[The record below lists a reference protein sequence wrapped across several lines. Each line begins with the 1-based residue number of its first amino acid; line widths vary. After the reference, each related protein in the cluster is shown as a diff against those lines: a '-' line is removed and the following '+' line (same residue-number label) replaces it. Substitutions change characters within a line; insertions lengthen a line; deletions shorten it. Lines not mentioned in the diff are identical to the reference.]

1 MVNYTETVNK
11 AEAEYVMGLTK
22 DDFYELF
29 PRPLKSIK
37 GSLEKTVNNN
47 EYHKMVLDY
56 LAFHQRTNYEGM
68 IVEYSPSLNN
78 PDGRLFAK
86 TPMALQRIHGE
97 LRYFLTR
104 GLYHDYDMKNAHP
117 SILCWLC
124 AKEGLPTTH
133 QQNYLR
139 NRQQLLADAGAE
151 KQDLLV
157 KLNSD
162 NARFPASK
170 SKALKDLVDE
180 WNEVKTEL
188 FVKFSEW
195 FPKTNGKNPISS
207 LINKVMCK
215 EENRLLQAVLPQ
227 TENLVLMFDG
237 FMSREALDCESFQ
250 NEVTTWE
257 EKQIVSNVV
266 VPVRSEE
273 AKEETK
279 QDDYSSIKLS
289 FEKNHAKIIRESCF
303 VMRDDT
309 TKHITLKTKTDMNT
323 SYEHIRCLKA
333 TTGGFVKVPFINEWV
348 KDEAMCCY
356 DRMDCYPDV
365 SKCPDSVFNTW
376 APFRVE
382 LLNGSTCGDEEENRK
397 AVDQFLNHVL
407 ILCDRQQEV
416 ADIIVQWIAHMFQ
429 HPARKSF
436 SPLFISKPGGGKG
449 SLIELLQALLGDEK
463 VLETQKPLLYVFGN
477 HNIMMLPAFLVVLDE
492 VSKREMADVQGQF
505 KGLVTTGVVNIN
517 PKGKEPFKIRS
528 YHRFMATS
536 NSEDPMPTDDDDRRN
551 YIIRCSDELVGD
563 VEYHKA
569 FHGMIDD
576 DDALLSIYNYLM
588 DLEGVPTTFDVLSFP
603 KTDYQNIL
611 KEASQDYMDLWLKDF
626 IWRHDEHTEL
636 DTKGIKAQDVYADW
650 CSFAQANDIKIQYN
664 ALQFGKRLSLKKID
678 GIYVRA
684 TKSCNYR
691 CFDIG
696 KLKLKYSNCKIE
708 IDDTDNVV
716 LDVQAATGGDQRRPE
731 GHVDGDVYDNED
743 DD

>member
-1 MVNYTETVNK
+1 
-11 AEAEYVMGLTK
+11 
-22 DDFYELF
+22 
-29 PRPLKSIK
+29 
-37 GSLEKTVNNN
+37 
-47 EYHKMVLDY
+47 MVLDY

-266 VPVRSEE
+266 VPPKEEVAEEE
-273 AKEETK
+273 APPVQNDYDEMKLWFEE
-279 QDDYSSIKLS
+279 
-289 FEKNHAKIIRESCF
+289 NHAKIVRASCF
-303 VMRDDT
+303 VMRDGQ
-309 TKHITLKTKTDMNT
+309 TKEIVLKTKTDMMT
-323 SYEHIRCLKA
+323 SYEHLQCKKA
-333 TTGGFVKVPFINEWV
+333 TPKGFVEVHFINEWL
-348 KDEAMCCY
+348 KDATMCCY
-356 DRMDCYPDV
+356 DVMDCYPDE
-365 SKCPDSVFNTW
+365 SKCPASVFNTW
-376 APFRVE
+376 TPFRAE
-382 LLNGSTCGDEEENRK
+382 LLDGDGEEVNEG
-397 AVDQFLNHVL
+397 AIGMFLDHVL
-407 ILCDRQQEV
+407 ILCSRQQEV
-416 ADIIVQWIAHMFQ
+416 ADIIVKWIAHMFQ
-429 HPARKSF
+429 YPDRKSF

-449 SLIELLQALLGDEK
+449 SLIELLTQLLGDQK
-463 VLETQKPLLYVFGN
+463 VLETQKPKVTVFGN
-477 HNIMMLPAFLVVLDE
+477 HNTLMASAFLVVLDE
-492 VSKREMADVQGQF
+492 VSKKDMAEVQGEF
-505 KGLVTTGVVNIN
+505 KGLVTEGVLAIN
-517 PKGKEPFKIRS
+517 PKGKDPFKIKS
-528 YHRFMATS
+528 HHRMMATS
-536 NSEDPMPTDDDDRRN
+536 NGEDPMPTENGDRRN
-551 YIIRCSDELVGD
+551 YIIRSSDELIGNVA
-563 VEYHKA
+563 YHTA
-569 FHGMIDD
+569 FHKMIEDD
-576 DDALLSIYNYLM
+576 SAIISIYEYLKN
-588 DLEGVPTTFDVLSFP
+588 LEGVPQTFDVPSFP
-603 KTDYQNIL
+603 KTEYQNIL
-611 KEASQDYMDLWLKDF
+611 KEAARDYIDLWLEDF
-626 IWRHDEHTEL
+626 TQRHQDEKQALKKTSEEIYDDWGKFAAKNNISRVTYSSVQFAKRL
-636 DTKGIKAQDVYADW
+636 QLIGVDGVGSAKGSKGIRQKTFDIEKLKARY
-650 CSFAQANDIKIQYN
+650 DIGCQVELVN
-664 ALQFGKRLSLKKID
+664 EGEC
-678 GIYVRA
+678 GIYYDSDGNV
-684 TKSCNYR
+684 KEGEC
-691 CFDIG
+691 G
-696 KLKLKYSNCKIE
+696 
-708 IDDTDNVV
+708 IDYDS
-716 LDVQAATGGDQRRPE
+716 
-731 GHVDGDVYDNED
+731 DGNTIYDDENAE
-743 DD
+743 